1 MFEELAEPQ
10 AGVAIFKRPKSPRR
24 ASLANKKARVVPEP
38 LAVTRSLSCRFLF
51 ERCGVRPAGEEIRQI
66 EAVTNAE

>member
-1 MFEELAEPQ
+1 MRVMAAVGDCTRE
-10 AGVAIFKRPKSPRR
+10 RR